1 MRKRQTWDFWI
12 DRGGT
17 FTDVVGR
24 GPDGALHPHKL
35 LSENPEAYAD
45 AAVQGIRNLLGL
57 KAGEPIPPGR
67 VGAVKMGTTVATNA
81 LLERKGER
89 TLLLITKGF
98 RDALKIGYQARPK
111 IFARHIIKPD
121 MLYERVA
128 EVDERVRAD
137 GTVERAPDLAAVRR
151 DLESARADGIDALA
165 IVFMHAYR
173 FPAHERQVAALARD
187 LGFAQVSVSHEVS
200 PLIKLVGRGDTT
212 VVDAYLSPILR
223 RYVARV
229 ANEMHGGAAASPSPG
244 GGGSASRASGEPG
257 WGETA
262 SEGDAVTPTR
272 RAARGDLPPAGG
284 GEAEQAAD
292 AIRLMF
298 MMSSGGL
305 TAAELFQGKDA
316 ILSGPAGGV
325 VGMAETGREAGFARL
340 IGFDMGGTSTDV
352 SHFDGEYE
360 RAFETEVA
368 GVRMR
373 APMMLIHTVAAG
385 GGSILHFDGARF
397 RVGPDSAGANP
408 GPTCYRRGGPLAVT
422 DANVMLGKLIPDFFP
437 KIFGPAQDQPLDA
450 ARVRH
455 DFNNLAQ
462 KVGGKSAEEIADGF
476 IKIAV
481 ENMANAIKKI
491 SVQRGYD
498 VTRYALNCF
507 GGAGG
512 QHACLVADA
521 LGMTKVL
528 IHPFSSLLS
537 AYGMGLADIRATR
550 EQAIE
555 EPLGGKALAAL
566 ERVGARLGR
575 EAKAEVAGQ
584 GVAPAKIKVI
594 VRAHIRYAGTDTAL
608 VVDAGTLSSPSPG
621 RGGSTQRAGAMR
633 RGGVKRSKKSSP
645 PPAALRAA
653 TSPLQGEV
661 KLIPLAKMQRAFERA
676 HKARFGFIDRSKQM
690 MVEAVSVEAVGGGAK
705 FRERAGKTTRAKLPK
720 PARHTRFFSAGEW
733 HDAKVFTR
741 DQLKP
746 GQTVKGAAIIIE
758 PHQTIVVEPGWQA
771 ALTAKNHLLLSR
783 TKKLKRSYA
792 IGTHADPVMLE
803 VFNNLFMSIAEQ
815 MGVSLQNT
823 AYSVN
828 IKERLD
834 FSCAV
839 FSADGTLVANA
850 PHMPVHLG
858 SMDRAVETI
867 IRENAGRIAPGDVY
881 AINAPYNGGTHLPDI
896 TVCTPVFG
904 ASSSLP
910 PRALAS
916 GGEGRRAAAAARR
929 GGGSSV
935 KKSAPHPRPLPATS
949 LRSVGGGE
957 KKGKSQILFWVAS
970 RGHHADVGGISPG
983 SMSPNATSIEQ
994 EGVLFDNFKLVDRG
1008 RFREKELMAA
1018 LTGARYPAR
1027 NPVQNVNDIKAQIA
1041 ANEKGVAE
1049 LRKMVAEFTLPV
1061 VRAYMGHVQDNAAE
1075 SVRRVIDRL
1084 HDSAFAYEMDQGT
1097 VIKVKIT
1104 VDKKKREATV
1114 DFTGTSP
1121 QQPTNFNAPEPV
1133 TRAAVLYVFRV
1144 MVDDDIPM
1152 NAGCLRPINI
1162 VIPQRSMLSPEYP
1175 AAVVAGNVE
1184 TSQAVTDTLFGALGA
1199 LAAAQGTM
1207 NNLNFGNA
1215 RYQYYETICSG
1226 SPAGP
1231 GFNGTDAVHTHMTNT
1246 RLTDPEVLEFRYPV
1260 VLEDFHIR
1268 QGSGGKGQWH
1278 AGDGIRRSIRFLEK
1292 MDCTILSG
1300 HRRVPPFG
1308 LAGGEPG
1315 EVGENWARRKDG
1327 RMERLAGC
1335 DETVID
1341 ANEAI
1346 IIQTPTAGGYGKA

>member
-1 MRKRQTWDFWI
+1 MPTKASPHLWDFWI

-17 FTDVVGR
+17 FTDIVGR
-24 GPDGALHPHKL
+24 RPDGTLVAHKL

-45 AAVQGIRNLLGL
+45 AAVQGIRDLLGL
-57 KAGEPIPPGR
+57 RTGEEIPPGR

-89 TLLLITKGF
+89 TLLLITSGF

-111 IFARHIIKPD
+111 IFARHIIKPE

-137 GTVERAPDLAAVRR
+137 GTVEREPDLAAVRA
-151 DLESARADGIDALA
+151 DLEAAKADGIKAVA
-165 IVFMHAYR
+165 IIFMHAYR
-173 FPAHERQVAALARD
+173 FPEHEKRVAAVAREMD
-187 LGFAQVSVSHEVS
+187 FAQVSVSHEVS

-223 RYVARV
+223 RYVAQVDRDLD
-229 ANEMHGGAAASPSPG
+229 AKRSAA
-244 GGGSASRASGEPG
+244 
-257 WGETA
+257 
-262 SEGDAVTPTR
+262 
-272 RAARGDLPPAGG
+272 
-284 GEAEQAAD
+284 
-292 AIRLMF
+292 RLMF

-305 TAAELFQGKDA
+305 TDAELFQGKDA

-325 VGMAETGREAGFARL
+325 VGMAETGRQAGLDRL

-408 GPTCYRRGGPLAVT
+408 GPKCYRRDGPLAVT
-422 DANVMLGKLIPDFFP
+422 DANVMVGKLIPDFFP
-437 KIFGPAQDQPLDA
+437 KIFGPAQNLPLDA
-450 ARVRH
+450 NAVRNAFA
-455 DFNNLAQ
+455 DLAQ
-462 KVGGKSAEEIADGF
+462 QVGGRKAEEVADGF

-521 LGMTKVL
+521 LGMTRVL
-528 IHPFSSLLS
+528 MHPFSSLLS

-550 EQAIE
+550 EQAVE
-555 EPLGGKALAAL
+555 LDFGPKALKAVSRIGAAL
-566 ERVGARLGR
+566 GKETRSQ
-575 EAKAEVAGQ
+575 VAGQ
-584 GVAPAKIKVI
+584 GVPGKKIKVF
-594 VRAHIRYAGTDTAL
+594 VRAHSRYAGTDTAL
-608 VVDAGTLSSPSPG
+608 IVPTGT
-621 RGGSTQRAGAMR
+621 AAAM
-633 RGGVKRSKKSSP
+633 KR
-645 PPAALRAA
+645 
-653 TSPLQGEV
+653 T
-661 KLIPLAKMQRAFERA
+661 FEKA
-676 HKARFGFIDRSKQM
+676 HKARFGFIDRAKQTV
-690 MVEAVSVEAVGGGAK
+690 VEAVSVEAVGGGAK
-705 FRERAGKTTRAKLPK
+705 FNEKTMKRSRAKLPP
-720 PARHTRFFSAGEW
+720 PALRTQFFSAGAW
-733 HDAKVFTR
+733 HKANVYLR
-741 DQLKP
+741 EQLKP
-746 GQTVKGAAIIIE
+746 GSRVSGAAIIIE
-758 PHQTIVVEPGWQA
+758 PHQTVVVEPGWQA
-771 ALTAKNHLLLSR
+771 ELTAKNHLLLTR
-783 TKKLKRSYA
+783 AKKLKRTHA

-839 FSADGTLVANA
+839 FAHDGTLVANA

-858 SMDRAVETI
+858 SMDRSVETI
-867 IRENAGRIAPGDVY
+867 IRDNAGKIRPGDVY
-881 AINAPYNGGTHLPDI
+881 VINAPYNGGTHLPDI
-896 TVCTPVFG
+896 TVCTPVFDD
-904 ASSSLP
+904 
-910 PRALAS
+910 
-916 GGEGRRAAAAARR
+916 RR
-929 GGGSSV
+929 
-935 KKSAPHPRPLPATS
+935 KN
-949 LRSVGGGE
+949 
-957 KKGKSQILFWVAS
+957 ILFWVAS

-983 SMSPNATSIEQ
+983 SMSPNAINIEQ
-994 EGVLFDNFKLVDRG
+994 EGVLFDNFKVIDQG
-1008 RFREKELMAA
+1008 KFREKELYDA
-1018 LTGARYPAR
+1018 LLGAKYPAR
-1027 NPVQNVNDIKAQIA
+1027 NPVQNINDIKAQIA

-1049 LRKMVAEFTLPV
+1049 LRKMVTYFTLPV
-1061 VRAYMGHVQDNAAE
+1061 VKAYMLHVQDNAAE
-1075 SVRRVIDRL
+1075 SVRRVLDRL
-1084 HDSAFAYEMDQGT
+1084 HDSEFSYEMDQGT

-1104 VDKKKREATV
+1104 VDKTNREATV
-1114 DFTGTSP
+1114 DFTGTSE

-1162 VIPQRSMLSPEYP
+1162 IIPKQSLLSPEYP

-1184 TSQAVTDTLFGALGA
+1184 TSQAVTNCLFGALGA

-1231 GFNGTDAVHTHMTNT
+1231 GFPGTDAVHTHMTNT
-1246 RLTDPEVLEFRYPV
+1246 RLTDPEILEFRYPV

-1268 QGSGGKGQWH
+1268 KGSGGKGKWS
-1278 AGDGIRRSIRFLEK
+1278 AGDGIRRTMRFLEK
-1292 MDCTILSG
+1292 MEYTILSG
-1300 HRRVPPFG
+1300 HRRIKPFG
-1308 LAGGEPG
+1308 MAGGEDG
-1315 EVGENWARRKDG
+1315 QIGENYVRRNDG
-1327 RMERLAGC
+1327 TMDRLKGADATVVDAG
-1335 DETVID
+1335 
-1341 ANEAI
+1341 EAI
-1346 IIQTPTAGGYGKA
+1346 IIQTPTAGGYGK